1 MRLSL
6 SWRRNVENWAVL
18 MKIFNICLMAA
29 VVLLGGLLCSDGRTT
44 VTNEMHAVSSIRSVI
59 EVFKNEHGRRPESWD
74 DLKTN
79 GLMNGQVL
87 AEAQASIGVTA
98 NYVILSPPRKIKSG
112 PGEELIIVISKGPT
126 SEGAVQDGIGKK
138 IPGRYVVFEN
148 SRGEIGGAKY
158 SERGLRKWFSDAG
171 MNIDDVVAAAAED
184 IAADEPDPQ
193 KVPPDG
199 SGDARSTPAR
209 TSTESL
215 RDGRDPISQ
224 QDKWRWQW
232 AALILA
238 VGILLL
244 AAKSFRR
251 NSPSQ
256 GQKDKE

>member
-1 MRLSL
+1 
-6 SWRRNVENWAVL
+6 
-18 MKIFNICLMAA
+18 MKKFNIFLIAA
-29 VVLLGGLLCSDGRTT
+29 VVLFGGLLCSDGRTT
-44 VTNEMHAVSSIRSVI
+44 VTKEAQAVYSIRTVI
-59 EVFKNEHGRRPESWD
+59 QLFKNEHGRRPESWD

-112 PGEELIIVISKGPT
+112 PGEEVIIVISKGPT
-126 SEGAVQDGIGKK
+126 PEGAAQDGSGKEV
-138 IPGRYVVFEN
+138 PGRYVVFEDP
-148 SRGEIGGAKY
+148 RGRIRSAKY

-171 MNIDDVVAAAAED
+171 MNIDDVVATATEE

-193 KVPPDG
+193 KVPRD
-199 SGDARSTPAR
+199 SRGDARPNPAR
-209 TSTESL
+209 TSTESP